1 MSAMP
6 AMLLEA
12 VVQVE
17 RQRILRRR
25 RTTEAM
31 PYPDWLARHFA
42 AYTTAPMAA
51 RHTRVWEWFAALRPG
66 VRPRARIE
74 AWPRGGA
81 KSTTIELACAYVG
94 SQPDPGR
101 HFVLYV
107 SETQAQ
113 ADKHVQAIATM
124 LERVGSARA
133 VNRFGASRGWRR
145 TEVRAA
151 NGFNVVAFGL
161 DSGMRG
167 VKLDEF
173 RPDLIV
179 FDDFDGRH
187 DTEATVQKKIDII
200 TETILPAG
208 SADVA
213 VIVVQNLVHED
224 SIMARLTDGRA
235 DFLHDREPPVVER
248 AVNDL
253 TVERT
258 IDANGMPRYV
268 ITGGTE
274 TWAGQDLDTCERQI
288 NDWGWTAFEREAQQE
303 VAGSEDGLWK
313 LARDIAPFRVTKA
326 PSLTRI
332 VVAVDPN
339 AGEGGD
345 QAGIVVAGK
354 SHVYKTGTPYQH
366 GYVLGDFTVS
376 GGPKAW
382 AEQAVVA
389 YHAYQAD
396 SLIAEKNNGG
406 EMVAITIGTI
416 ENAPPVRLVWA
427 SRGKLTRAEP
437 VQKLYEDGRVH
448 HVGTFPGLEREMTR
462 WKPGQPS
469 PNAMDA
475 AVWALTDLLVTGN
488 GAGVTVSSWL
498 PDDDDDDERRA
509 WA

>member
-1 MSAMP
+1 MRA
-6 AMLLEA
+6 ATDY
-12 VVQVE
+12 
-17 RQRILRRR
+17 R
-25 RTTEAM
+25 
-31 PYPDWLARHFA
+31 DWLDTHFA
-42 AYTTAPMAA
+42 TYVTAPMAD

-66 VRPRARIE
+66 TRPPARIE

-124 LERVGSARA
+124 LERVGSSRA
-133 VNRFGASRGWRR
+133 VNRFGASKGWRR

-187 DTEATVQKKIDII
+187 DTETTVQKKIDII

-224 SIMARLTDGRA
+224 SIMARLCDGRA

-248 AVNDL
+248 AIEGL
-253 TVERT
+253 TVERIT
-258 IDANGMPRYV
+258 DANGMPRYV
-268 ITGGTE
+268 ITGGTA
-274 TWAGQDLDTCERQI
+274 TWEGQNLQTCERQI

-303 VAGSEDGLWK
+303 VEGSETGLWD
-313 LARDIAPFRVTKA
+313 RVQDIEPFRHIDQRHG
-326 PSLTRI
+326 PLPDMERI
-332 VVAVDPN
+332 VVALDPDTTKD
-339 AGEGGD
+339 GD
-345 QAGIVVAGK
+345 GAGIIVVGIAHRWAGLWRDE
-354 SHVYKTGTPYQH
+354 PH
-366 GYVLGDFTVS
+366 GYVLADRSVD
-376 GGPKAW
+376 GGPDAW
-382 AEQAVVA
+382 APAVVA
-389 YHAYQAD
+389 AYRDFRAD
-396 SLIAEKNNGG
+396 ALVAEVNNGG
-406 EMVAITIGTI
+406 EMVAKTIGTVPG
-416 ENAPPVRLVWA
+416 APPVTMVHA
-427 SRGKLTRAEP
+427 SRGKITRAEP
-437 VQKLYEDGRVH
+437 VQMLSTQGHLH
-448 HVGTFPGLEREMTR
+448 HVGVFPELEKEMTR
-462 WKPGQPS
+462 YKPGPGVDS
-469 PNAMDA
+469 PNRMDA
-475 AVWALTDLLVTGN
+475 LVWAVTDLMID
-488 GAGVTVSSWL
+488 GVSDYSDL
-498 PDDDDDDERRA
+498 AAYEAAAFGRGR
-509 WA
+509 